1 MDVAWPIRTQ
11 NSRHL
16 VLKQEK
22 LYTIGKT
29 GKVNIF
35 SFFFYI
41 NLHFS
46 WERNPLESEPE
57 ARFPRFVIG

>member
-1 MDVAWPIRTQ
+1 MLSETIFFENKAGKMDVAWPIRTQ

-29 GKVNIF
+29 GK
-35 SFFFYI
+35 
-41 NLHFS
+41 
-46 WERNPLESEPE
+46 EQ
-57 ARFPRFVIG
+57 GG

>member
-1 MDVAWPIRTQ
+1 MDVAWPIRRQ

-22 LYTIGKT
+22 LYTIAGEGKR
-29 GKVNIF
+29 IQ
-35 SFFFYI
+35 FFYI
-41 NLHFS
+41 NLHLS

>member
-11 NSRHL
+11 DSRYL

-22 LYTIGKT
+22 LYTIAGEGKR
-29 GKVNIF
+29 IQ
-35 SFFFYI
+35 FFFYI